1 MKRSHLAREIVE
13 TIALAVLIFIAVR
26 FVVQSYQIDDASMQP
41 GLHGSEFVMVNK
53 VAYLFHAP
61 QRGDV
66 IVFHYP
72 LDTSKDFIKRI
83 IGLPGDTIRVDSTHV
98 WVNNVELKEPYIS
111 QASNPQGQVWKV
123 PANEYFVLGDNRP
136 QSDDSRVWGFVPKYD
151 IVGKAVMVYWP
162 VSDWQFINTY
172 PQVFAGIK

>member
-1 MKRSHLAREIVE
+1 
-13 TIALAVLIFIAVR
+13 
-26 FVVQSYQIDDASMQP
+26 
-41 GLHGSEFVMVNK
+41 
-53 VAYLFHAP
+53 
-61 QRGDV
+61 V

-83 IGLPGDTIRVDSTHV
+83 IGLPGDTIRVDSTHI